1 MSNQLRPLFHEPE
14 TDDYL
19 MAAASAAK
27 MLKNTAIETPEGVYW
42 EEEPFSPSG
51 SHEDSFM
58 GQFSLYSGSPG
69 VIYFLI
75 QLARVTEDNSYLED
89 AVKAGKYII
98 SNWDCEVRMQQYGG
112 NIEHSEWGVLN
123 GAAGIAYVFGELSE
137 VSGMAE
143 FDEFAIQLIE
153 ETAGAARQTDKGIVW
168 TNEPAIFFDAGIIL
182 FLIKAA
188 EKYKRKDWR
197 ELALKAGEKI
207 LNDGQE
213 KNGQMTWPTISPAY
227 FGIPE
232 DSIMPNYFYG
242 PAGVAYAMA
251 FLYEENK
258 DKRYLAA
265 AEKGAKYMQTI
276 ATVEGESILF
286 PHSFPYLKDVHYLG
300 LCHGAAGTIRLFYKL
315 YKVTGEAE
323 YKEWTEK
330 IINGILNTGAP
341 ELHSDGYWNV
351 ASQCCGSAGMSSV
364 FLGMWADTDET
375 KYLDYAKRV
384 GKQLLSESVY
394 DDSAG
399 ACWYHAFDRTD
410 PEHVTAKIGYLD
422 GASGIAA
429 ELVQLYQAVT
439 NEFDVL
445 RLPDDPYPRTKTPSA
460 K

>member
-1 MSNQLRPLFHEPE
+1 M
-14 TDDYL
+14 
-19 MAAASAAK
+19 
-27 MLKNTAIETPEGVYW
+27 
-42 EEEPFSPSG
+42 
-51 SHEDSFM
+51 
-58 GQFSLYSGSPG
+58 
-69 VIYFLI
+69 
-75 QLARVTEDNSYLED
+75 
-89 AVKAGKYII
+89 
-98 SNWDCEVRMQQYGG
+98 
-112 NIEHSEWGVLN
+112 
-123 GAAGIAYVFGELSE
+123 
-137 VSGMAE
+137 
-143 FDEFAIQLIE
+143 
-153 ETAGAARQTDKGIVW
+153 
-168 TNEPAIFFDAGIIL
+168 
-182 FLIKAA
+182 
-188 EKYKRKDWR
+188 
-197 ELALKAGEKI
+197 
-207 LNDGQE
+207 
-213 KNGQMTWPTISPAY
+213 
-227 FGIPE
+227 
-232 DSIMPNYFYG
+232 
-242 PAGVAYAMA
+242 
-251 FLYEENK
+251 
-258 DKRYLAA
+258 
-265 AEKGAKYMQTI
+265 
-276 ATVEGESILF
+276 
-286 PHSFPYLKDVHYLG
+286 
-300 LCHGAAGTIRLFYKL
+300 FYKL

-394 DDSAG
+394 EDSAG